1 MTTPATA
8 SPLRVKVI
16 IPPTEADEPIS
27 IEDCRSH
34 LEAQYYYESDVDPQD
49 DHMILSWMIAA
60 REYCEAFTGL
70 IIARRTVEVALDD
83 FPTGAIELPF
93 APLVSVSY
101 VYAGPDSD
109 SEVLSTEYVVD
120 DYSVPPRIVPVDDWP
135 TVTASTNL
143 IKIRCV
149 AGYGNDSDSLPLP
162 FQLRAA
168 ILLVLGHLYK
178 NREDSTEKAMQTLPN
193 GAEALMRPLRLRL
206 GMA

>member
-1 MTTPATA
+1 MTKPRTA

-16 IPPTEADEPIS
+16 TQPAESDEPIT
-27 IEDCRSH
+27 IDDCRSH
-34 LEAQYYYESDVDPQD
+34 LEAQYYYDNDIDIQD

-83 FPTGAIELPF
+83 FPTEAIELPF
-93 APLVSVSY
+93 APLVSLIY
-101 VYAGPDSD
+101 IYAGDDSD
-109 SEVLSTEYVVD
+109 SEVSPLLYDVD
-120 DYSVPPRIVPVDDWP
+120 DYSVPPRIVPVTDWP
-135 TVTASTNL
+135 TVTAATNL

-149 AGYGNDSDSLPLP
+149 AGYGSDSDSIPLP

-168 ILLVLGHLYK
+168 ILLILGHLYE
-178 NREDSTEKAMQTLPN
+178 NREDSTEKAMETIPN
-193 GAEALMRPLRLRL
+193 GAEALMRPLRIRL

>member
-1 MTTPATA
+1 MTKPLTA
-8 SPLRVKVI
+8 APLRIKNI
-16 IPPTEADEPIS
+16 TQPTEADEPVS

-83 FPTGAIELPF
+83 FPMEAIELPF
-93 APLVSVSY
+93 APLVSLTY
-101 VYAGPDSD
+101 IYAGDDSD
-109 SEVLSTEYVVD
+109 SEVSPLLYDVD
-120 DYSVPPRIVPVDDWP
+120 DYSVPPRIVPVTDWP
-135 TVTASTNL
+135 TVTAATNL

-168 ILLVLGHLYK
+168 ILLILGHLYQ
-178 NREDSTEKAMQTLPN
+178 NREDSTDKAISTIPT
-193 GAEALMRPLRLRL
+193 GADALMRPLRLRL
-206 GMA
+206 GFA